1 MLCEEVGSGKRA
13 KAQLKAL
20 DARSC
25 YRLGIDGYIRLT
37 ETLQQLFGRTASRLK
52 RSDRDRFLN
61 ASRVRWIPVIDK
73 HIHDLDRIG
82 SIQAL

>member
-1 MLCEEVGSGKRA
+1 MLCEEDGSGKRA

-37 ETLQQLFGRTASRLK
+37 ETLQQLCGRTASRLK
-52 RSDRDRFLN
+52 QSVDRFLN
-61 ASRVRWIPVIDK
+61 GSRVRWIPGIDK
-73 HIHDLDRIG
+73 HIHNLDRIG